1 MKRAAMVFGV
11 LAVAALLAAQQQQQA
26 PAQQKQPA
34 GATGTT
40 PSSSAQSGSAQ
51 QGSAT
56 AAPPQGKRPPQAKT
70 QAEFDAYNAAIANQ
84 KDPAAMEKAADD
96 FATKFPDSELRALLF
111 KAAMRGYQNANNGD
125 KMLEES
131 QKLLKIDPDDPEAL
145 IASAE
150 VIAERTRDSDL
161 DKDQRF
167 AQGTKYAQHA
177 LETIDTDVP
186 IPALPANAT
195 QSQID
200 AQKKQID
207 AYKGLLRSSA
217 YSVLGTIQYDQEKYA
232 DAQSY
237 FQKSIDA
244 YPSQPDPVV
253 VLRLALA
260 LDKQGKYGDALKE
273 ANQAVELTQEGTAAG
288 TTARHERDRLVQLT
302 GGIPVSGSPAPPSN
316 PPTGSAPNTT
326 PNPH

>member
-1 MKRAAMVFGV
+1 MKRAAMILGM
-11 LAVAALLAAQQQQQA
+11 LSAATLLAAQQQTS
-26 PAQQKQPA
+26 PAQPQQPA
-34 GATGTT
+34 GGT
-40 PSSSAQSGSAQ
+40 SQ
-51 QGSAT
+51 QGSA
-56 AAPPQGKRPPQAKT
+56 APAPAVGKRPPQAKT
-70 QAEFDAYNAAIANQ
+70 QPEFDGYNAAMANQ
-84 KDPAAMEKAADD
+84 KDAAAMEKAADD
-96 FATKFPDSELRALLF
+96 FATKFPDSELRVLLY
-111 KAAMRGYQNANNGD
+111 KAAMRAYQNANNGD
-125 KMLEES
+125 KMLETA
-131 QKLLKIDPDDPEAL
+131 QKLLKLDPDDPEAL

-150 VIAERTRDSDL
+150 VITERTRDTDL

-167 AQGTKYAQHA
+167 AEATKYAQHA

-186 IPALPANAT
+186 VPANV
-195 QSQID
+195 
-200 AQKKQID
+200 AQAQID

-232 DAQSY
+232 DAQGY

-260 LDKQGKYGDALKE
+260 LDKQGKYGDALKQ
-273 ANQAVELTQEGTAAG
+273 ANRAVDLTQEGTAAG

-316 PPTGSAPNTT
+316 PPAGSAPNTT
-326 PNPH
+326 PH

>member
-1 MKRAAMVFGV
+1 MKRAAMVLGV
-11 LAVAALLAAQQQQQA
+11 LAVASLVAAQQQQA

-34 GATGTT
+34 GTTGTT
-40 PSSSAQSGSAQ
+40 QPGSAQSGSAQ

-56 AAPPQGKRPPQAKT
+56 ATPPQGKRPPQAKT

-84 KDPAAMEKAADD
+84 KDPVAMEKAADD

-131 QKLLKIDPDDPEAL
+131 QKLLKLDPDDPEAL

-150 VIAERTRDSDL
+150 VIAERTRDTDL

-167 AQGTKYAQHA
+167 AQATKYAQHA

-186 IPALPANAT
+186 VSANVQQA
-195 QSQID
+195 
-200 AQKKQID
+200 QID

-232 DAQSY
+232 DAQGY

-273 ANQAVELTQEGTAAG
+273 ANRAVDLTQEGTSAG

-302 GGIPVSGSPAPPSN
+302 GGIPVSGSSAPPSS
-316 PPTGSAPNTT
+316 PPAGSAPNTT
-326 PNPH
+326 PH